1 MRVQAG
7 RLARDR
13 RYGMAALARDPQ
25 VRAQIKA
32 ENVARIFLKSLR
44 TQYGE
49 NAVLELVDGPDD
61 KNWKLAGEPIDEEI
75 VNVDVR
81 RVEDRTVMNLIDPQT
96 GVGISNVMTWTDEK
110 DMRHAV
116 VSLDQLWVHAA
127 GGIVSDP
134 ATRQLYDGRVVVQIA
149 EDDDSV
155 KYVVLGASTYLCC
168 TCGHARA
175 PALAIELSMGSGGVG
190 AGRALGTPQSVAR
203 RARVILLAAEG
214 HSMCRSR
221 GRWGWGAQR

>member
-1 MRVQAG
+1 MPTPTTTFRFPERDRTRLD
-7 RLARDR
+7 RLATELVCSRTDVL

-49 NAVLELVDGPDD
+49 NAVLELVNGPDD

-96 GVGISNVMTWTDEK
+96 GVGISNVMTWTDER

-155 KYVVLGASTYLCC
+155 KYVVLDHEGNSQQLDPRQIPTA
-168 TCGHARA
+168 AF
-175 PALAIELSMGSGGVG
+175 
-190 AGRALGTPQSVAR
+190 GR
-203 RARVILLAAEG
+203 
-214 HSMCRSR
+214 H
-221 GRWGWGAQR
+221 